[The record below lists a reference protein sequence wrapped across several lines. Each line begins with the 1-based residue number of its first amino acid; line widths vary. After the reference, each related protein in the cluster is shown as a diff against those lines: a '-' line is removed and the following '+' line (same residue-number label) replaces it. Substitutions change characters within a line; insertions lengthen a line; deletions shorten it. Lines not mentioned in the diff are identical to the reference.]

1 MSYLITISIIL
12 LGIVVIDK
20 LHNAHH
26 RRRDIA
32 LKELRIKIETLKLMT
47 KAEVLSLEDKLT
59 EEGLNA
65 FEVWC
70 SELLKMMGYQH
81 VIVTDAVADGGKDI
95 IAEKEGVEYYI
106 ECKLWNDHN
115 LVGRPVIQK
124 LVGAC
129 YHDKIT
135 KGIVITSS
143 NYTEEAKAYAKT
155 LPKGID
161 VQLIDGDE
169 LVKILHNQRI
179 RFINEN
185 PVIEPI

>member
-1 MSYLITISIIL
+1 MGYLISISIIL
-12 LGIVVIDK
+12 LGIVIIDK
-20 LHNAHH
+20 LHNINY
-26 RRRDIA
+26 RKRDIE

-47 KAEVLSLEDKLT
+47 KAEILGLDDKLT
-59 EEGLNA
+59 DEGLNA

-70 SELLKMMGYQH
+70 SELLKMMGYQN

-95 IAEKEGVEYYI
+95 IAEKNGVEYYV

-115 LVGRPVIQK
+115 LIGRPVIQK

-143 NYTEEAKAYAKT
+143 SFTEEAKAYAKT
-155 LPKGID
+155 LPKGIEI
-161 VQLIDGDE
+161 QLIDGDE
-169 LVKILHNQRI
+169 LVKILHNQRTK
-179 RFINEN
+179 FIKEN

>member
-1 MSYLITISIIL
+1 MSYLITISLLL
-12 LGIVVIDK
+12 LGIVIADK
-20 LHNAHH
+20 LHNAHY
-26 RRRDIA
+26 RKRDIT
-32 LKELRIKIETLKLMT
+32 LKELRIKIDTLKLMT
-47 KAEVLSLEDKLT
+47 KAEVLSLQDKQT
-59 EEGLNA
+59 TEGLDA

-70 SELLKMMGYQH
+70 SELLKMIGYQH

-95 IAEKEGVEYYI
+95 IAEKEGFEYYI
-106 ECKLWNDHN
+106 ECKLWNDEN

-129 YHDKIT
+129 YHDEVK

-143 NYTEEAKAYAKT
+143 RFTAEAEAYTRT

-161 VQLIDGDE
+161 IQLIDGDE

-179 RFINEN
+179 KFTSEN
-185 PVIEPI
+185 PVLEPI